1 MATTAYV
8 GGTVIN
14 GTGRAPISD
23 AVVLVNNQHIVNVY
37 RKGEFDVP
45 EGAQVVDTSGKT
57 IIPGMID
64 CHVHVGVLADN
75 AFLQLDD
82 PLEACD
88 RFLKQFVEYGVTTI
102 RDTGNSDPGLMEK
115 FRKGESG
122 WPRWFGAGR
131 IMDGDPPGP
140 WKWVKVLE
148 SATAAREAVP
158 EVMDEGGDFLKA
170 YVMAAPDI
178 LQTIVD
184 EAHSRGA
191 WVTAHVGHLTT
202 VEQAVRMG
210 VDSLEHVRVGPEL
223 VEDADREAFE
233 GLKARFWD
241 PLVSWMAWR
250 YVEPSSDKAGRLIEL
265 MKERGVIMT
274 PTLSLSKSILL
285 GDDPAVVRPP
295 GIETLPES
303 VKNEWDRF
311 AVPFDFTEEDFR
323 EGRVELARQMEFIG
337 LAHKGGV
344 KIAAG
349 TDVTMPYVVPGAGLH
364 GELKLLVN
372 SGLTPMDA
380 LVAATGQAAELL
392 GLQNVLGTVEK
403 GKLADMVILD
413 ADPLEDITNVQHIS
427 AVFKSGKVVSGTGL
441 SD

>member
-14 GTGRAPISD
+14 GTGRAPIPD
-23 AVVLVNNQHIVNVY
+23 AVILVNNQRIVNVY

-45 EGAQVVDTSGKT
+45 GGAQVVDISGKT
-57 IIPGMID
+57 VIPGMID

-88 RFLKQFVEYGVTTI
+88 RFFKQFIEYGVTTV
-102 RDTGNSDPGLMEK
+102 RDTGNCDPGLMEN
-115 FRKGESG
+115 FRKGEPG

-140 WKWVKVLE
+140 WKWVRVLE
-148 SATAAREAVP
+148 KATVAKEVVP
-158 EVMDEGGDFLKA
+158 EVLDEGGDFLKA
-170 YVMAAPDI
+170 YVMVSPDI
-178 LQTIVD
+178 LQRIVD

-202 VEQAVRMG
+202 VEQAVRIG

-223 VEDADREAFE
+223 VSDDDRETFE
-233 GLKARFWD
+233 GLQARFWD
-241 PLVSWMAWR
+241 PLVSWKAWR
-250 YVEPSSDKAGRLIEL
+250 FVDPASDRAGRLIEL

-274 PTLSLSKSILL
+274 PTLSLSQSILL

-295 GIETLPES
+295 GIDTLPES
-303 VKNEWDRF
+303 VTREWDRF

-323 EGRVELARQMEFIG
+323 KGRVEMARQMEFIG

-364 GELKLLVN
+364 GELKLLVD
-372 SGLTPMDA
+372 SGLTPMEA

-392 GLQNVLGTVEK
+392 GQQNVLGTVEK

-427 AVFKSGKVVSGTGL
+427 AVLKSGEVVSGSGL
-441 SD
+441 IK